1 MNDDYQGWIN
11 LYKPK
16 NITSFLA
23 IKKIKKKLKI
33 NKIGHAGTLD
43 PLAEGV
49 LPVAIG
55 KATKLIPFINNDMK
69 EYIFTIKWGEQTSTD
84 DSEGDVINFNHEIPE
99 EKNIKINLRNF
110 LGEIEQ
116 VPPKVS
122 AIKVEGRRAYS
133 LFRENKNFILS
144 SRKVILK
151 EADLISTNKKFSSFK
166 IKCGKGFYV
175 RSLARDLAEKL
186 GTYGHI
192 SSLKRTKVGF
202 FSSINAILLDDLLKI
217 RQTLQE
223 FNFISS
229 SVEVLDDILAY
240 DIEDEKDLKDLSLGR
255 SIIIDLKNLKK
266 PRLNSFDKNFL
277 FLFKKGNVLSYGKLI
292 GNLFKPIKVLI

>member
-1 MNDDYQGWIN
+1 MSDDYQGWIN

-84 DSEGDVINFNHEIPE
+84 DSEGDVINSNYEIPE

>member
-1 MNDDYQGWIN
+1 M
-11 LYKPK
+11 
-16 NITSFLA
+16 
-23 IKKIKKKLKI
+23 
-33 NKIGHAGTLD
+33 
-43 PLAEGV
+43 

-84 DSEGDVINFNHEIPE
+84 DSEGDVINFNYEIPE

-151 EADLISTNKKFSSFK
+151 EAELISTNKKFSSFK

-202 FSSINAILLDDLLKI
+202 FLQLMQFYLIVKNKTNASRI
-217 RQTLQE
+217 
-223 FNFISS
+223 
-229 SVEVLDDILAY
+229 
-240 DIEDEKDLKDLSLGR
+240 
-255 SIIIDLKNLKK
+255 
-266 PRLNSFDKNFL
+266 
-277 FLFKKGNVLSYGKLI
+277 
-292 GNLFKPIKVLI
+292 

>member
-16 NITSFLA
+16 NISSFLA

-84 DSEGDVINFNHEIPE
+84 DSEGDVINFNYEIPE

>member
-84 DSEGDVINFNHEIPE
+84 DSEGDVINFNYEIPE

-151 EADLISTNKKFSSFK
+151 EAELISTNKKFSSFK

>member
-1 MNDDYQGWIN
+1 M
-11 LYKPK
+11 
-16 NITSFLA
+16 
-23 IKKIKKKLKI
+23 
-33 NKIGHAGTLD
+33 
-43 PLAEGV
+43 
-49 LPVAIG
+49 
-55 KATKLIPFINNDMK
+55 
-69 EYIFTIKWGEQTSTD
+69 
-84 DSEGDVINFNHEIPE
+84 
-99 EKNIKINLRNF
+99 
-110 LGEIEQ
+110 
-116 VPPKVS
+116 
-122 AIKVEGRRAYS
+122 
-133 LFRENKNFILS
+133 
-144 SRKVILK
+144 
-151 EADLISTNKKFSSFK
+151 
-166 IKCGKGFYV
+166 

>member
-43 PLAEGV
+43 PLAEGG

-84 DSEGDVINFNHEIPE
+84 DSEGDVINFNYEIPE

-151 EADLISTNKKFSSFK
+151 EAELISTNKKFSSFK